1 MERMLHCRQFSIML
15 NYERKEMGLPNERPS
30 YDLSNAKELVAEDM
44 FSVGSRAARFVR
56 NHYGGCTGDVVKEVF
71 ASIGPGGFQK
81 TVELEKR
88 PGTMADVYHAR
99 YDDATWYVKFFI
111 DDEARLRVRIW
122 SCNWDGCIH

>member
-1 MERMLHCRQFSIML
+1 ML
-15 NYERKEMGLPNERPS
+15 NYERKEMGLSNERPS

-44 FSVGSRAARFVR
+44 FSVGSRAAR
-56 NHYGGCTGDVVKEVF
+56 F

-111 DDEARLRVRIW
+111 DDEAQLRVRIW